1 MIGMS
6 FQLLSQEERLKYKE
20 QIEELANGDLSFV
33 FFIFPT
39 CLPEVA
45 ATVSRWHL
53 QNNLEYNSLVVIM
66 PRFNCFYQI
75 QHIEISC
82 KKL

>member
-33 FFIFPT
+33 FFIFSK
-39 CLPEVA
+39 CLSEVA
-45 ATVSRWHL
+45 AIVCRWRL
-53 QNNLEYNSLVVIM
+53 
-66 PRFNCFYQI
+66 
-75 QHIEISC
+75 
-82 KKL
+82 